1 MIRLTGVREME
12 AKLMAVADSREVRSA
27 MAAAGAKVLASMATD
42 AIRDAKL
49 RPAPW
54 PPLAA
59 STKKG
64 IGAAAAKTR
73 KRKAAKAKAA
83 EKAVAGHVLLYRTGA
98 LSQSL
103 RPVASGDT
111 FGVASDRPYAVF
123 HQFGTSKMPARPFV
137 PALGKPG
144 AEKLTPAAEKAVA
157 EAAQAAFDAALRR
170 ITG

>member
-1 MIRLTGVREME
+1 MQ

-64 IGAAAAKTR
+64 IGAAAAK
-73 KRKAAKAKAA
+73 AKAA

-123 HQFGTSKMPARPFV
+123 HQYGTKKMPARPFV

>member
-42 AIRDAKL
+42 AFRNEKL

-59 STKKG
+59 STLARVGSK
-64 IGAAAAKTR
+64 AAANRKTAKAR
-73 KRKAAKAKAA
+73 ARAKAKAA
-83 EKAVAGHVLLYRTGA
+83 ADRKPLYDSGA
-98 LSQSL
+98 LSQSM
-103 RPVASGDT
+103 RPVSSGET

-123 HQFGTSKMPARPFV
+123 HQYGTKKMPARPFI
-137 PALGKPG
+137 PAPGDPG